1 MIYSSRK
8 ELLKRMLTLLIPAL
22 IFGSVGT
29 VIGYAVSGTFPG
41 METWR
46 LDWQTETTVP
56 VRVSP
61 SIVLVPLEENG
72 PASCGPGRWN
82 ATILAQTISALHEG
96 QAKVIAP
103 ALHFEVP
110 NAPECGDVTGQ
121 VKLIEA
127 TKQAGNV
134 VYPSSVPGALAKEAK
149 EVGFF
154 KLEPDEDGI
163 FRSLTP
169 LLAQPDSDAFP
180 FGVAI
185 SWASSDIW
193 EPLPEKEGESFV
205 LNWKM
210 GGRVSFPGR
219 WEDRP
224 FTTYAFPEVWDLI
237 QQRDPK
243 KLAGLVEGKAVL
255 LFPVGGKT
263 ETLPTPIESAAPL
276 GFLHANL
283 LNTQLTQTWWNP
295 VSSWDSVKATL
306 PMAVVISWLM
316 LFIPGMWKWI
326 GTGLIIP
333 VFFGLNQIPFYTL
346 GMSWPVFAPMLAF
359 LIAAIGP
366 GLWTVYQRRIRAA
379 RHFQDVTAQF
389 AVLQEKL
396 VGKESVVE
404 QLEEELEQAKEVAHE
419 STQMYEQV
427 TVSAENNQA
436 RLDAAQTEVDSTRR
450 RLQELQQELDGL
462 QKAAPSSPI
471 ASTPLSDDNLDQLRK
486 ECESFEIVTRDA
498 RVLKIFQ
505 DLKKAA
511 GTTSPILILGETGTG
526 KELVAKAA
534 HHLSPRARSPFV
546 SVNMAAIRPELFE
559 SELFGSVKGAFTG
572 AIGRR
577 GFLESADHGTLFL
590 DEIGELPLDLQAKLL
605 RVLEDGTFYRV
616 GQSSPTQIDVRIV
629 AATNRDLALEV
640 QEGRYREDFY
650 YRLRSIV
657 LRLPPLR
664 EREPEDLRLLAHQF
678 MRELSPH
685 GQETLQLSEG
695 ALEAIQTYSW
705 PGNIRELRQIVAQAV
720 ALVEGAIL
728 TEEDLR
734 LPALKQARA
743 KQSFFEAESYEGD
756 AKEEIA
762 RREDAMVLSFLRQ
775 NKFDMQATAKALN
788 WDRSTVTQRLK
799 GMGFQALVEHS
810 GNVKAAAEALAG
822 NPSLINLVELK
833 LRGYHK
839 NLLPST
845 KQYESEDHAIADC
858 RKRFRNLPDRHFP
871 SVEILIRQ
879 HFANSGR

>member
-8 ELLKRMLTLLIPAL
+8 ALLKRMLTLLIPAL

-41 METWR
+41 LETWR
-46 LDWQTETTVP
+46 LDWQTVHTVP
-56 VRVSP
+56 IRVSP

-82 ATILAQTISALHEG
+82 ATILAQTISALKEG

-110 NAPECGDVTGQ
+110 NDPECGDVTGQ

-134 VYPSSVPGALAKEAK
+134 VYPSSVPDALAKEAK
-149 EVGFF
+149 EVGFL
-154 KLEPDEDGI
+154 KLKPDEDGI
-163 FRSLTP
+163 FRRIESSL
-169 LLAQPDSDAFP
+169 AHPDSNTYP

-185 SWASSDIW
+185 SWVSSRIW
-193 EPLPEKEGESFV
+193 QPLPEKEGEAFV
-205 LNWKM
+205 FNWKM

-224 FTTYAFPEVWDLI
+224 FTTYAFPEVWDVI

-243 KLAGLVEGKAVL
+243 KLAAMVEGKAVL

-276 GFLHANL
+276 GSLHANL
-283 LNTQLTQTWWNP
+283 LNTQLTRTWLNP
-295 VSSWDSVKATL
+295 IPFWDAVKGTLFMAIATSFY
-306 PMAVVISWLM
+306 I
-316 LFIPGMWKWI
+316 LFIPGMWRWPV
-326 GTGLIIP
+326 TGVSVLMY
-333 VFFGLNQIPFYTL
+333 FGLTQMPFYTI
-346 GMSWPVFAPMLAF
+346 GQVWPVFAPMLAF
-359 LIAAIGP
+359 IVAAVGP
-366 GLWTVYQRRIRAA
+366 GLWTLYQSRVRAA
-379 RHFQDVTAQF
+379 HHFQDVTVQF
-389 AVLQEKL
+389 AKLQEKL

-404 QLEEELEQAKEVAHE
+404 QLEEELEQAKEAAHE
-419 STQMYEQV
+419 STQKYEQV
-427 TVSAENNQA
+427 TASAENNQA

-450 RLQELQQELDGL
+450 QLQVLQQELDGL

-486 ECESFEIVTRDA
+486 ECESFEIVTRDVQ
-498 RVLKIFQ
+498 VLKIFQ

-526 KELVAKAA
+526 KELLAKAA
-534 HHLSPRARSPFV
+534 HHLSPRARAPFV

-559 SELFGSVKGAFTG
+559 SELFGNVKGAFTG

-616 GQSSPTQIDVRIV
+616 GQSSPTHIDVRIV
-629 AATNRDLALEV
+629 AATNRDLAQEV

-657 LRLPPLR
+657 LSLPPLR

-678 MRELSPH
+678 TREFSPH
-685 GQETLQLSEG
+685 GQAVFQLSEG
-695 ALEAIQTYSW
+695 ALEAIQAYAW
-705 PGNIRELRQIVAQAV
+705 PGNVRELRQVIAQAV

-734 LPALKQARA
+734 LPALKQEKE

-756 AKEEIA
+756 AKEEMA

-799 GMGFQALVEHS
+799 GMGFQALVEHN

-822 NPSLINLVELK
+822 NPSLIKLVELK

-879 HFANSGR
+879 HFANSGH